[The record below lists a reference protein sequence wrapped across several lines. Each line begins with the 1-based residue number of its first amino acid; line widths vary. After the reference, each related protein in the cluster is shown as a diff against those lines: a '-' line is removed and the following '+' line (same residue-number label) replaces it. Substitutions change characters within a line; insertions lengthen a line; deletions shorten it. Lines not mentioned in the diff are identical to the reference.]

1 MNLET
6 TFSEDAMSPPR
17 RSAALLWVQ
26 KNRWFFLFVIVP
38 VLLSCLYYG
47 LIASDVYVSESRFVI
62 KAPDQ
67 KHSQVS
73 SLANLI
79 QTTGLSS
86 GQEQANE
93 VLDFVR
99 SRDALAN
106 LERKVDIRRRYGN
119 GGDVL
124 SRFPSA
130 LTGDSFEYLYKYYA
144 NMVDADIDT
153 QTGTAVVKVKAFTAD
168 DAFQINQALLGMSED
183 MVNRLNARRAAGI
196 DDGEPPGDPAAA
208 RRGAPVARAEGAA
221 DPDGR
226 GIAEAEHQVAIATER
241 TRKVTAQ
248 LTAYRNQSALIDPG
262 KQAVGVIEIANQMVA
277 QRAALQA
284 QLETMQRETPR
295 NPAIPALA
303 NRVAALSG
311 QIAQQNGQVVGGSS
325 TIASKLGNYEGLLVE
340 QKFANESLTAANAGL
355 VQARAEAQKQQFYLE
370 RVVEPNRPDTALL
383 PHRLLS
389 ILTVAACALCLYF
402 IGWMLMIG
410 ILEHAPEK

>member
-130 LTGDSFEYLYKYYA
+130 LTGDSFEYLYKYYTK
-144 NMVDADIDT
+144 MVDADIDT

-183 MVNRLNARRAAGI
+183 MVNRLNARAQ
-196 DDGEPPGDPAAA
+196 E
-208 RRGAPVARAEGAA
+208 
-221 DPDGR
+221 R

>member
-1 MNLET
+1 MNFET
-6 TFSEDAMSPPR
+6 PVPDDAMSQSRQLAPV
-17 RSAALLWVQ
+17 LWVQ
-26 KNRWFFLFVIVP
+26 KNRWFFVFVILP
-38 VLLSCLYYG
+38 VVFSIIYYAFF
-47 LIASDVYVSESRFVI
+47 ASDIYVSESRFVV
-62 KAPDQ
+62 KAPDE

-86 GQEQANE
+86 GQEQTNE
-93 VLDFVR
+93 VLDFVH
-99 SRDALAN
+99 SRDALAD
-106 LERKVDIRRRYGN
+106 LERKVAIRRRYAN
-119 GGDVL
+119 GGDWL
-124 SRFPSA
+124 SRFPSMF
-130 LTGDSFEYLYKYYA
+130 TGNSFEYLYKYYTK
-144 NMVDADIDT
+144 MVDADIDT
-153 QTGTAVVKVKAFTAD
+153 QTGTAVVKVKAFTPD
-168 DAFQINQALLGMSED
+168 DAYQINRALLGMSEN
-183 MVNRLNARRAAGI
+183 MVNRLNARAQ
-196 DDGEPPGDPAAA
+196 EQ
-208 RRGAPVARAEGAA
+208 
-221 DPDGR
+221 
-226 GIAEAEHQVAIATER
+226 GIAEAEHQVAVATER
-241 TRKVTAQ
+241 TRKATAQ

-303 NRVAALSG
+303 NRVTAISR

-325 TIASKLGNYEGLLVE
+325 TIASKLGNYDDLLVE
-340 QKFANESLTAANAGL
+340 QKFANESLTAANASL

-383 PHRLLS
+383 PQRLIS
-389 ILTVAACALCLYF
+389 ILTVAASALCLYF

>member
-183 MVNRLNARRAAGI
+183 MVNRLNARAQ
-196 DDGEPPGDPAAA
+196 E
-208 RRGAPVARAEGAA
+208 
-221 DPDGR
+221 R

>member
-1 MNLET
+1 
-6 TFSEDAMSPPR
+6 MSPPR

-183 MVNRLNARRAAGI
+183 MVNRLNARAQ
-196 DDGEPPGDPAAA
+196 E
-208 RRGAPVARAEGAA
+208 
-221 DPDGR
+221 R